1 MEMIEEVRKR
11 IPIRYPYLMI
21 DRVLEETASTVVAI
35 KNVSINEP
43 FFQGHFPE
51 PLSPIM
57 PGTLLIEAM
66 AQVSGLFASQEGRE
80 GYLVGV
86 DRAKFR
92 RKVVPGDQ
100 LIVRAVL
107 ARRKAALIQT
117 DVEVLVRPMPAG
129 EEVGSQGEVAAS
141 ARISLM
147 AP

>member
-1 MEMIEEVRKR
+1 MERIEAIRKR
-11 IPIRYPYLMI
+11 IPTRYPYLMV
-21 DRVLEETASTVVAI
+21 DRVIEESATVVVAV
-35 KNVSINEP
+35 KNVTINEP

-51 PLSPIM
+51 PMAPIM
-57 PGTLLIEAM
+57 PGTLILEAM
-66 AQVSGLFASQEGRE
+66 AQVSGLFASQDGRE

-107 ARRKAALIQT
+107 VRRKAALIQT
-117 DVEVLVRPMPAG
+117 DVEARVRSSCMEG
-129 EEVGSQGEVAAS
+129 EASTEDELAAS

>member
-1 MEMIEEVRKR
+1 MEMIEEIRKR
-11 IPIRYPYLMI
+11 IPTRYPYLMV
-21 DRVLEETASTVVAI
+21 DRVLEESATIIVAV
-35 KNVSINEP
+35 KNVTINEP

-51 PLSPIM
+51 PMAPIM
-57 PGTLLIEAM
+57 PGTLILESM

-80 GYLVGV
+80 GYLVAV

-100 LIVRAVL
+100 LIIRAVL
-107 ARRKAALIQT
+107 VRRKAALLQT
-117 DVEVLVRPMPAG
+117 EVEVHVRTPRAEG
-129 EEVGSQGEVAAS
+129 EADANDALAAA

>member
-1 MEMIEEVRKR
+1 VEMIEEVRKR

-21 DRVLEETASTVVAI
+21 DRVLEETATTVVAI
-35 KNVSINEP
+35 KNVTINEP

-57 PGTLLIEAM
+57 PGTLLIETM

-107 ARRKAALIQT
+107 ARRKATLIQT
-117 DVEVLVRPMPAG
+117 DVEVFVRPMPAD
-129 EEVGSQGEVAAS
+129 EEAGSQGEVAAS

>member
-1 MEMIEEVRKR
+1 MEMIEEVRRR
-11 IPIRYPYLMI
+11 IPTRYPYLMV
-21 DRVLEETASTVVAI
+21 DRVLEESDTTVIAV
-35 KNVSINEP
+35 KNVTINEP

-57 PGTLLIEAM
+57 PGTLLVESM
-66 AQVSGLFASQEGRE
+66 AQVAGLFASQEGRE

-107 ARRKAALIQT
+107 ARRKGALIQA
-117 DVEVLVRPMPAG
+117 DVEVFVRSSAVAKANVAQD
-129 EEVGSQGEVAAS
+129 ELAAS
-141 ARISLM
+141 ARITLM

>member
-1 MEMIEEVRKR
+1 MIEEVRKR
-11 IPIRYPYLMI
+11 IPTRYPYLMV
-21 DRVLEETASTVVAI
+21 DRVLEESATTVVAV
-35 KNVSINEP
+35 KNVTINEP

-51 PLSPIM
+51 PLAPIM
-57 PGTLLIEAM
+57 PGTLLLETM

-107 ARRKAALIQT
+107 VRRKAALIQT
-117 DVEVLVRPMPAG
+117 EVEVLVRSSYTSSGMAVEDEP
-129 EEVGSQGEVAAS
+129 AAS